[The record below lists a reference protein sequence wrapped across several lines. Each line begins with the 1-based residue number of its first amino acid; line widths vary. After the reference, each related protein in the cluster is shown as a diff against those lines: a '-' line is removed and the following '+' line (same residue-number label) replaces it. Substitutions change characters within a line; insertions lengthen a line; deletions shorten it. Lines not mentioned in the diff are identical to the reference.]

1 MRTFSVPQ
9 VLFGPGTLSEVHAA
23 FEAYVEAGCDVLIA
37 VGGGGCIDAAKGV
50 AILSAMGGDILDHE
64 GVDQVTRPL
73 PPMVMCPSTGGTGAD
88 VSQFAVITDTA
99 RRIKATLIGRA
110 LGRALV
116 PAVAIPDPRL
126 LTRMDAE
133 LTAATGLDA
142 LSHGIEAYA
151 SVAASFLTDQLAL
164 SAIERVASSLTRRV
178 DAPHD
183 LGARTEMARA
193 SLQAGMAFTNSL
205 LGLCHALSHQ
215 IGGCLDLPHGVLN
228 GVLLPHVMAF
238 NAPAAS
244 DRYVDVARAFGVEVD
259 GMDPEEAADAACSE
273 VQLLVAKLGSPRHL
287 SSLGVRAEDFADF
300 AEHALDD
307 ACLLTNPRSVDLDDA
322 RELFH
327 AAL

>member
-64 GVDQVTRPL
+64 GVDHVTRPL

-110 LGRALV
+110 LV
-116 PAVAIPDPRL
+116 PAVAITNPRL
-126 LTRMDAE
+126 LTTMDAE